1 MECGPENCPLG
12 VTLSPAERKA
22 QCEQT
27 AGKLYKQGFT
37 EEQIAVAMGVTQ
49 QMVSKY
55 LRNFDGL
62 QPGCKPHRPKGGRPK
77 GTGKVPKLKP
87 TGPQKHR
94 RIDQPEAACL
104 VLDEGLTYEQA
115 AERCDVSLQVVRTSV
130 QREEG
135 RREGR
140 ADPEIAL
147 DDIKSMSE
155 RKKAEAAIRQ
165 YQRKLDAEFESRV
178 LAECNRRLD
187 QFSLPAYVKEMAKL
201 EHSITSRKGIMT
213 KEIFMLILRCL
224 HPDKSASIDKHN
236 KAFHEF
242 NSLEK
247 RLLNEK
253 ESPTIF
259 RPMPKS
265 AAEMMAMRK
274 SKAKKPSVHSD
285 KKNLAV

>member
-1 MECGPENCPLG
+1 MTVTQIGAELG
-12 VTLSPAERKA
+12 VHHSTITRDLE
-22 QCEQT
+22 
-27 AGKLYKQGFT
+27 
-37 EEQIAVAMGVTQ
+37 
-49 QMVSKY
+49 
-55 LRNFDGL
+55 GL
-62 QPGCKPHRPKGGRPK
+62 CNMHKPHRPKGGRPK
-77 GTGKVPKLKP
+77 GAGKAPKRKHV
-87 TGPQKHR
+87 GPQKNR
-94 RIDQPEAACL
+94 RIDCPEAACL
-104 VLDEGLTYEQA
+104 VLDEDLTYEQA

-135 RREGR
+135 RREGW
-140 ADPEIAL
+140 ADPEINPADLPPSAQQKL
-147 DDIKSMSE
+147 D
-155 RKKAEAAIRQ
+155 AAVRQ
-165 YQRKLDAEFESRV
+165 HKRKLDAEFESRV
-178 LAECNRRLD
+178 LVECNQRLD
-187 QFSLPAYVKEMAKL
+187 QLSLPAYVKEMAKL

-253 ESPTIF
+253 ESPTVF

-274 SKAKKPSVHSD
+274 SKAKKPTVRSD
-285 KKNLAV
+285 KKRLAD